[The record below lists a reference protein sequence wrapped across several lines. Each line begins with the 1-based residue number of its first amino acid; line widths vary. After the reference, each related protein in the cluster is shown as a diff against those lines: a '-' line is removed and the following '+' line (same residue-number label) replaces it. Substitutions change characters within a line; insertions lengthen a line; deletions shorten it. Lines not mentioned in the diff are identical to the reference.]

1 MVIREGRISDLEQ
14 LTEIYNYE
22 VINGVATLDLREKT
36 LDERREWFFSH
47 NVDNHPLIV
56 CETDG
61 RVAGY
66 ATLSPYREKE
76 AYSSTVELSIYV
88 GHEFRHR
95 GIATRLMAEILDMAR
110 KDERTH
116 NVVSVITGGNE
127 ASVKLHDKF
136 GFTFCGTIPE
146 VGAKFGR
153 MLDID
158 NFCLIV

>member
-22 VINGVATLDLREKT
+22 VINGVATLDLWEKT

-66 ATLSPYREKE
+66 ATLSSYREKE
-76 AYSSTVELSIYV
+76 AYSSTVELSVYV
-88 GHEFRHR
+88 GHEFRRR

>member
-1 MVIREGRISDLEQ
+1 MVIRESRISDLEQ

-22 VINGVATLDLREKT
+22 VINGVATLDIREKT

-66 ATLSPYREKE
+66 ATLSSYREKE
-76 AYSSTVELSIYV
+76 AYSSTVELSVYV
-88 GHEFRHR
+88 GHEFRRR